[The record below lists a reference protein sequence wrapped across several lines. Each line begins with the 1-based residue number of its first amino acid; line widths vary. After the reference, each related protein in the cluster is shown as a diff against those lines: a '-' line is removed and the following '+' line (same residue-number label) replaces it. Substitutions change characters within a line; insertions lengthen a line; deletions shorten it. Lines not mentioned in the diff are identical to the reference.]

1 MSNYWHA
8 RYLQALAK
16 ADSAKSLQT
25 RNAYLDL
32 AVHYGA
38 MHHLCERPVQC
49 LGARS
54 LCSAA

>member
-1 MSNYWHA
+1 MANYWQT

-16 ADSAKSLQT
+16 ADSAISSST

-38 MHHLCERPVQC
+38 MRLLCERQAP
-49 LGARS
+49 
-54 LCSAA
+54 AALRTAA

>member
-1 MSNYWHA
+1 MSNYWHS

-16 ADSAKSLQT
+16 ADTAMSLQT

-38 MHHLCERPVQC
+38 MLHLCGRPLQC
-49 LGARS
+49 PDANRLRRTA
-54 LCSAA
+54 